1 MSNESKKPLEGIKE
15 AAAEGPVDG
24 ALKLNEVLSEGPIAE
39 AGAKIIKASDE
50 MAEKV
55 SDEKLEKL
63 TAPIEKLAQKI
74 AGQDQEAIGNIV
86 ENATGDVPVTA
97 DTSDAN
103 PGELPQPPEIPEDVA
118 AGIRVAGS
126 IIENATGAD
135 AAVSADASDLELA
148 AANAPEGPV
157 DAALK
162 LNDALSEGPI
172 AEAGAKIIKAS
183 DEMAEKVSDEQL
195 EKIAAPIEKLAE
207 KINAAES
214 GEGPEPPADAV
225 DAALKLN
232 DVLSEGPIAE
242 AGAKIIKAS
251 DEMAEKVSDEKLEKL
266 TAPIEKLAQKISQ
279 AEQI

>member
-1 MSNESKKPLEGIKE
+1 MSNDNKKPIQEIKE
-15 AAAEGPVDG
+15 AAAEGPVDA
-24 ALKLNEVLSEGPIAE
+24 ALKLNDALSEGPIAE

-50 MAEKV
+50 MANKV

-103 PGELPQPPEIPEDVA
+103 PGELPEPPEIPEDVA
-118 AGIRVAGS
+118 AGIRVAGA
-126 IIENATGAD
+126 ILENATGAD
-135 AAVSADASDLELA
+135 AAVSTDTSDLELA
-148 AANAPEGPV
+148 AARAPEGP
-157 DAALK
+157 
-162 LNDALSEGPI
+162 
-172 AEAGAKIIKAS
+172 
-183 DEMAEKVSDEQL
+183 
-195 EKIAAPIEKLAE
+195 
-207 KINAAES
+207 
-214 GEGPEPPADAV
+214 V

-251 DEMAEKVSDEKLEKL
+251 DEMANKVSDETLEKL
-266 TAPIEKLAQKISQ
+266 TAPIEKLAQKINE